1 MPKTEER
8 KSPVSVLKYA
18 YAPLISDTAE
28 GVEYGAVVD
37 MGDTLISAGY
47 TPAMNITP
55 QYASGKQYDSYVSK
69 SGGTHD
75 VQTPGLNPDDYKNLL
90 GYACSET
97 GEITSNKADVVPD
110 VASMYATETSDGKVN
125 LYKFFKVKFTFSG
138 ETVTTK
144 DANGVTFQATNLN
157 GQYAPLIYNG
167 DDMKMMK
174 GLDPVSDKET
184 IDKWF
189 KEVVPAAE

>member
-1 MPKTEER
+1 MTKTEER
-8 KSPVSVLKYA
+8 KSPISVLKYA

-37 MGDTLISAGY
+37 MGKALISAGY
-47 TPAMNITP
+47 TPAMNP
-55 QYASGKQYDSYVSK
+55 AQQFAGGQQYDSYTSK

-97 GEITSNKADVVPD
+97 GEITSNKSDVVPY

-144 DANGVTFQATNLN
+144 DDSGVTFQATTLN
-157 GQYAPLIYNG
+157 GQYVPLINNG

-189 KEVVPAAE
+189 SEIVPAAE